1 MTTSRFANRLTLFP
15 KLTLALMLSLGVT
28 VAAGDKPKYDL
39 PEEIRS
45 LYKSSRPTPP
55 RTVLDFDSASS
66 AIADTAIAVVWLR
79 FKMSGKGELRD
90 IEVIYS
96 SHPNYGLEN
105 RAIEALKTAKFE
117 PMSRTGRQKAKWL
130 YYEVVFDRDFVRR
143 AAVDGEAWTNE
154 EDTSEYIPR
163 ADEFVPVEKAPE
175 MIEYCKPQFPPDA
188 DTIGISGTLYVKC
201 LIDRHGVVR
210 QAAVG
215 KSSGNAL
222 LDEAAVAAGY
232 KCKFKPGI
240 QNGHPIAC
248 WATYKVEF
256 TLEK

>member
-1 MTTSRFANRLTLFP
+1 MTTSRSANRLTLFP
-15 KLTLALMLSLGVT
+15 KLIVALMLSVGVT

-39 PEEIRS
+39 PEEIQS
-45 LYKSSRPTPP
+45 LSRSSRLTPP
-55 RTVLDFDSASS
+55 RTVLDFDSTAN

-105 RAIEALKTAKFE
+105 RAIEALKATVFE

-130 YYEVVFDRDFVRR
+130 YYEVVFDRDFARR
-143 AAVDGEAWTNE
+143 AAVDGEAWPNE
-154 EDTSEYIPR
+154 RDSTEYLPEP
-163 ADEFVPVEKAPE
+163 DEFVAIERYPE
-175 MIEYCKPQFPPDA
+175 MIEYGRPEYPLAAKSA
-188 DTIGISGTLYVKC
+188 GITGVVWVKS
-201 LIDRHGVVR
+201 LIDRKGVV
-210 QAAVG
+210 QHATVG

-256 TLEK
+256 TIKK